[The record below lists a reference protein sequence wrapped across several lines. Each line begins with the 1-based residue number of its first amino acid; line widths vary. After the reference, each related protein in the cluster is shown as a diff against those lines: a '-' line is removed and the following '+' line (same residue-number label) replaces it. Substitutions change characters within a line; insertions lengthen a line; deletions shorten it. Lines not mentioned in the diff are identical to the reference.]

1 MILGLILS
9 YYVGRYG
16 YVSKT
21 QVHYAVKDESLPL
34 FIVENL
40 YLIVLPISTL
50 FAYCLDD
57 TFFKK
62 RSKHT
67 LCFFGSEQIIFR
79 YSFFLYV
86 CIVIAKIFQL
96 SYFGEWIITCNGTLL
111 YNVPCSLKDAVFLV
125 INTTMIGRHFFW
137 LLDSLAVSYLVS
149 RDICYMCK

>member
-1 MILGLILS
+1 MILGVMWS

-21 QVHYAVKDESLPL
+21 QVHYAVKEESLPL

-50 FAYCLDD
+50 FAYCLDY

-62 RSKHT
+62 GRKHT
-67 LCFFGSEQIIFR
+67 LCFFCSEQIILR
-79 YSFFLYV
+79 YSFYLYV
-86 CIVIAKIFQL
+86 CMVITKIFQL
-96 SYFGEWIITCNGTLL
+96 SYFGEWIITCDGTLL

-125 INTTMIGRHFFW
+125 INTTMIGRHIFW

-149 RDICYMCK
+149 RDTCYV